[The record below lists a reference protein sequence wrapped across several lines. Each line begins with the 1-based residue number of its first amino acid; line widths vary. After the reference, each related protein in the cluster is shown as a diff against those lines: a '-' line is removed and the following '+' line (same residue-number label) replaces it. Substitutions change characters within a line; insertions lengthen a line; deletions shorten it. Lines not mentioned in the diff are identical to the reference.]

1 MPDAEVARG
10 IHVVAVI
17 LWIGG
22 VGFVTLCLLPYC
34 RAEVP
39 PPVAVTTFEVMER
52 RFAIVARIA
61 ILAADLS
68 GLWMVH
74 RYQLW
79 GRFGEVASWWM
90 HAMVLVWMVFF
101 TAVFVAEPLVLHRWF
116 SARAARDPEGTLRLI
131 WRLHILLLTASLVA
145 ASGAVFGVHG

>member
-1 MPDAEVARG
+1 MPDAEVARA

-34 RAEVP
+34 RTEVP
-39 PPVAVTTFEVMER
+39 PSVAVATFDAMER
-52 RFAIVARIA
+52 RFATVARVA
-61 ILAADLS
+61 ILAAGLS

-79 GRFGEVASWWM
+79 ERFGEVAFWWM
-90 HAMVLVWMVFF
+90 HAMVLVWLAFF
-101 TAVFVAEPLVLHRWF
+101 MAVFVAEPLFLHRWF
-116 SARAARDPEGTLRLI
+116 SDRAARDPEGTLRLV
-131 WRLHILLLTASLVA
+131 WRLHMIFLAASLVA